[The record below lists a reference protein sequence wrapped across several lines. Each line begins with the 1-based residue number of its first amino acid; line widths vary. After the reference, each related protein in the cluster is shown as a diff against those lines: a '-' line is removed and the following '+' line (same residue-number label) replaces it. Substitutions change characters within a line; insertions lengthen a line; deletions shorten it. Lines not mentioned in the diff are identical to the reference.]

1 MTCGIYKIENLING
15 KLYIG
20 QSVHIESRWQEHC
33 RPSSKSL
40 IGKAISKHGKENFTF
55 QILEECA
62 ESYLNEREAYYIR
75 YYQSLVPNGYNIE
88 EKDTERTQFF
98 CNYNKITLLEIIED
112 IKNSE
117 LSFQEI
123 ASKYELDLSMIY
135 YLNRGDYH
143 TQKDES
149 YPLRK
154 VKDFTKQKHYCVDCG
169 VEIKTN
175 AERCVDCA
183 HKAQR
188 RCERPTRDELKT
200 LIRENSFVF
209 IGKKYGV
216 SDNAVKKWCK
226 LYNLP
231 AKKSEIKQISNEEWN
246 KI

>member
-20 QSVHIESRWQEHC
+20 QSIHIELRWQEHC
-33 RPSSKSL
+33 RSSAKSL
-40 IGKAISKHGKENFTF
+40 IGKAISKYGKENFTF

-62 ESYLNEREAYYIR
+62 ESCLNEREAYYIR
-75 YYQSLVPNGYNIE
+75 HYQSLVPNGYNIE
-88 EKDTERTQFF
+88 EKDIERTQFF
-98 CNYNKITLLEIIED
+98 CNYDKITLLKIIED

-143 TQKDES
+143 AQKDES

-154 VKDFTKQKHYCVDCG
+154 VKDFTKQRHYCIDCG
-169 VEIKTN
+169 VEIKTK

-188 RCERPTRDELKT
+188 KCERPTRDELKT

-209 IGKKYGV
+209 IGKMYGV

-231 AKKSEIKQISNEEWN
+231 AKKSEIKQFSNEEWN

>member
-20 QSVHIESRWQEHC
+20 QSVHIELRWQEHC
-33 RPSSKSL
+33 RPSAKSL
-40 IGKAISKHGKENFTF
+40 IGKAISKYGKENFTF

-62 ESYLNEREAYYIR
+62 ESCLNEREAYYIC

-98 CNYNKITLLEIIED
+98 YNYDKIILLKIIED

-154 VKDFTKQKHYCVDCG
+154 VKDFTKQKHYCIDCG

-188 RCERPTRDELKT
+188 KCERPTKDELKT

-209 IGKKYGV
+209 IGKMYGV

-226 LYNLP
+226 LYDLP
-231 AKKSEIKQISNEEWN
+231 AKKSEIKQFSNEEWN

>member
-20 QSVHIESRWQEHC
+20 QSVHIELRWQEHC
-33 RPSSKSL
+33 RPSAKSL
-40 IGKAISKHGKENFTF
+40 IGKAISKYGKENFTF

-98 CNYNKITLLEIIED
+98 CNYNKITLLKIIED

-143 TQKDES
+143 TQEDES

-154 VKDFTKQKHYCVDCG
+154 VKDFTKQKYYCVDCG

-188 RCERPTRDELKT
+188 RCERPTRDRLKT

-231 AKKSEIKQISNEEWN
+231 AKKSEIKQFSNEEWN
-246 KI
+246 RI